1 MTYQHENAQ
10 PYKEGWSNEKKESAR
25 EQNKCKPKVQSSSLH
40 NLLKCSYSIL
50 SYLPICMHGST
61 KSTMLWRHESHC
73 V

>member
-40 NLLKCSYSIL
+40 NLLKSFPSFLTLDPCLWIEIFSCS
-50 SYLPICMHGST
+50 
-61 KSTMLWRHESHC
+61 
-73 V
+73 